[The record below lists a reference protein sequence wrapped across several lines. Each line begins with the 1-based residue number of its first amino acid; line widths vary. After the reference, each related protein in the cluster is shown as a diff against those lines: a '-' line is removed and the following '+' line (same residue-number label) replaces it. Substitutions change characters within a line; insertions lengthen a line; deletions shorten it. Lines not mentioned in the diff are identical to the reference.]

1 VKVTRKLDEPDVTIW
16 NRIFLKYIYFALL
29 ISTNSLGLL
38 SRMLV
43 KINQKSGARLQG
55 GDLHFMPTNKNTLN
69 MLLVY
74 SSEYT
79 GHMFRGKS
87 LCWSEHSTKSLKY
100 TEKNN

>member
-1 VKVTRKLDEPDVTIW
+1 MCQQVTNYKCVEVKVTRKLDEPDVTIW

-43 KINQKSGARLQG
+43 KINQKSGTRVQG
-55 GDLHFMPTNKNTLN
+55 GDLHFMPTNKNTLI

-79 GHMFRGKS
+79 GCMF
-87 LCWSEHSTKSLKY
+87 
-100 TEKNN
+100 